1 MRTKNV
7 GLLGLAVLTCVACG
21 KGSGSGESVPTV
33 KIATI
38 ETVNESATLQYPGR
52 VRAAQD
58 VSLSFR
64 VSGVLD
70 RILVKEGARVSK
82 GQLLATLDPTDY
94 KVQLTATEAEYKQ
107 VKAEAER
114 VIALYNDSGTTA
126 NAYDKAT
133 YGLKQIEA
141 KYQHA
146 QDELAYTHL
155 YAPFSGSVQKRLFDA
170 NETVG
175 AGTPI
180 LTIISNDA
188 PEVEINLPAA
198 DYIRRAEFGT
208 YSCTFDI
215 YPDEVYPLQLISIAP
230 QANANQL
237 YTMRLQ
243 LVVGERPHP
252 SPGMNTMV
260 TIHCN
265 GEGPATYSVPTTALK
280 QTDDRSQLFLFNA
293 KDSTVHAL
301 DVTVVKLQSD
311 GQSLVSGA
319 ALKAGDK
326 IVTSGIH
333 YVRDGAKV
341 KTMPAASKTNVG
353 GLL

>member
-1 MRTKNV
+1 MGTKYV
-7 GLLGLAVLTCVACG
+7 GLACIVLLTCVACG
-21 KGSGSGESVPTV
+21 KSTGGKGSESVV
-33 KIATI
+33 KVATI
-38 ETVNESATLQYPGR
+38 EPVNDATTLQHPGR
-52 VRAAQD
+52 VKAAQD

-64 VSGVLD
+64 VSGVLE
-70 RILVKEGARVSK
+70 RILVKEGAHVSK
-82 GQLLATLDPTDY
+82 GQLLAELDPTDY
-94 KVQLTATEAEYKQ
+94 QVQLSAAEAEYKQ
-107 VKAEAER
+107 IKAEAER

-141 KYQHA
+141 KYRHA

-155 YAPFSGSVQKRLFDA
+155 YAPFNGSVQKRLFDA

-180 LTIISNDA
+180 ITVISNDA

-198 DYIRRAEFGT
+198 EYIHRDEFGT
-208 YSCTFDI
+208 FSCSFDI
-215 YPDEVYPLQLISIAP
+215 YPDIVYPLQLISIAP

-243 LVVGERPHP
+243 IEVGDRPQP

-260 TIHCN
+260 TIRCN
-265 GEGPATYSVPTTALK
+265 ASDAPTYTVPTTALK
-280 QTDDRSQLFLFNA
+280 QADGRSQLFLFNT

-301 DVTVVKLQSD
+301 DVTVVKLQSN
-311 GQSLVSGA
+311 GQSLVTSG
-319 ALKAGDK
+319 ALKAGDH

-333 YVRDGAKV
+333 HIHDGERV
-341 KTMPAASKTNVG
+341 KAMPVASKTNIG